1 MAREVQGKQKIY
13 YRKDV
18 ITTEQN
24 IVIVGAGEVGRTV
37 AQRLSAEGHNI
48 YLVEKNET
56 TAQRVND
63 ELDVEVITGN
73 GARPQVLA
81 KAGIVTGGDVDML
94 IACTNRDEV
103 NMLSCWIAHS
113 SGVKQVIARARNL
126 EFTDTPDWGQKLGID
141 AMISPERSIGREVL
155 SLLEVSAATHAAELL
170 DRRAAL
176 YTIKLAENSPL
187 TGMTLKDIR
196 PAFPELIAVFV
207 YVVHADGASGVP
219 DGFTQL
225 RTGDIC
231 YVVTYKKSS
240 WLLQELFQPR
250 KNQSFSSQMRKIF
263 IAGCGK
269 IGTQIA
275 LMIRRDFGNVS
286 LRLIDIDKNRCEQLS
301 DEFGSSLVLNID
313 GADKKTLIEEGI
325 ANSDAY
331 ICATNS
337 DELNLICCSL
347 AKSLGAKKTIA
358 VVKRKDYQELSSLIG
373 VDAVADPNQALAN
386 VILKFVRFRNHALAY
401 SLLDSINAEM
411 LEIVLPHGLN
421 ITGKTLAQIKLPK
434 GSIVALIGR
443 GNDVLVP
450 TGATDLRAG
459 DHLILFAL
467 KSKMAETAEIFGAD
481 RP

>member
-1 MAREVQGKQKIY
+1 MACKRTKRRG
-13 YRKDV
+13 V
-18 ITTEQN
+18 IRTEQN

-37 AQRLSAEGHNI
+37 AQRLSSDGHNV
-48 YLVEKNET
+48 YLVEKDESV
-56 TAQRVND
+56 AQRVND
-63 ELDVEVITGN
+63 ELDVEVINGN

-81 KAGIVTGGDVDML
+81 KAGIVTGGNVDML

-126 EFTDTPDWGQKLGID
+126 EFTDTPDWGKKLGID
-141 AMISPERSIGREVL
+141 VMISPERSIAREVL

-187 TGMTLKDIR
+187 AGMTLKDIR
-196 PAFPELIAVFV
+196 PAFPQLIAVFV
-207 YVVHADGASGVP
+207 YIVHTDGSSGVP
-219 DGFTQL
+219 DGFSQL
-225 RTGDIC
+225 RAGDIC

-240 WLLQELFQPR
+240 WLLQELFQPL
-250 KNQSFSSQMRKIF
+250 KNNHLSSHSRKIF

-286 LRLIDIDKNRCEQLS
+286 LRLIDIDKARCEQLS

-331 ICATNS
+331 ICATKS
-337 DELNLICCSL
+337 DELNLIYCSL
-347 AKSLGAKKTIA
+347 AKSLGSKKTIA
-358 VVKRKDYQELSSLIG
+358 VVTRKDYQELSSLIG
-373 VDAVADPNQALAN
+373 VDATADPNQSLAN
-386 VILKFVRFRNHALAY
+386 VILKFTRYRNHALAY
-401 SLLDSINAEM
+401 SMLDSINAEM
-411 LEIVLPHGLN
+411 LEIVLPEGLE
-421 ITGKTLAQIKLPK
+421 ITGKTLAELKLPK
-434 GSIVALIGR
+434 GSIIALIGR
-443 GNDVLVP
+443 GDEVLVP
-450 TGATDLRAG
+450 TGATDLRIG
-459 DHLILFAL
+459 DHVILFSL
-467 KSKMAETAEIFGAD
+467 KTRMNETAKLFGAGS
-481 RP
+481 